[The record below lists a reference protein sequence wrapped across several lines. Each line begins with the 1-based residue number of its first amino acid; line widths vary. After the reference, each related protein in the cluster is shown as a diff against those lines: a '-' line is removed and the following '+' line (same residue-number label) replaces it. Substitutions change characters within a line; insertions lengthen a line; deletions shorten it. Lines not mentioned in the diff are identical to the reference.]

1 MLGLMTAGCCDPKSL
16 CENLNCETTET
27 DEGIT
32 IKISGKTKE
41 QTEALKSLLAAGKTL
56 RGDSDCCC

>member
-1 MLGLMTAGCCDPKSL
+1 MLSIMSSGCCSSQSL

-41 QTEALKSLLAAGKTL
+41 QTEALKSLYAAQKTL
-56 RGDSDCCC
+56 RGNAECCC